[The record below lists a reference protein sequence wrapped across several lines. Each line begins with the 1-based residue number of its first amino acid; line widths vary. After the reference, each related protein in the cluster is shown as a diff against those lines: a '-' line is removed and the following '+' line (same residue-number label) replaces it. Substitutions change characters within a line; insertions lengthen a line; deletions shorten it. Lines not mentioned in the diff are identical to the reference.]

1 MMHLLK
7 QHWPQLKPAVRIG
20 ISLALLF
27 IVVEGVLMR
36 LTIL

>member
-1 MMHLLK
+1 MHFLA
-7 QHWPQLKPAVRIG
+7 QHWLKLKPAVLIG